1 MMNNQYIRLFIHIV
15 DIDKTYECYFTKNS
29 SFDNNLVILFQLIK
43 NELVGLDLSHLDT
56 VLSED
61 YCISLDKTV
70 SLTSL
75 NIKDGML
82 FHIC

>member
-1 MMNNQYIRLFIHIV
+1 MNNQYIRLFIHIV

-43 NELVGLDLSHLDT
+43 NELVGLDLAHLDT

-61 YCISLDKTV
+61 YCISLDRTV

>member
-1 MMNNQYIRLFIHIV
+1 MNNQYIRLFIHIV